1 MSQAK
6 RMWRVFIH
14 LQQKWK
20 IKSPKVLDTDI
31 ATGNITVFNR
41 ETKRVEIVPYKEK
54 RTLYENIHK
63 LAVNTQELDCGY

>member
-1 MSQAK
+1 MNK
-6 RMWRVFIH
+6 W
-14 LQQKWK
+14 QQPIYIGKDSGK
-20 IKSPKVLDTDI
+20 GVAICKVLDTDM